1 MHTMQQA
8 IVNIMNCRDLG
19 TDEAMDAM
27 KVIMAGNA
35 TPAQIGGFL
44 IGLRMKGEKSHEIAS
59 FAQVMRSFAVPV
71 PLTTGGLLV
80 DTCGT
85 GGDGA
90 HTFNISTTAAF
101 VTAGAGVPVVKHGNR
116 SISSRCGSADVLEEL
131 GVNLTPD
138 PRYIRMILEKTN
150 IAFLYAPLY
159 HPAMKHAMGP
169 RKELGVR
176 TVFNLLGPLSNP
188 AGAQAQLLGVYAPE
202 LVLTMADVLRI
213 LGLKKGMV
221 VHGDGLDEITTT
233 GPTTVSELTD
243 GKIRSYQICCEDY
256 GIRKGSKEDLKGGDA
271 RMNARILKDVL
282 LGQKG
287 AARDIVILNAGAAIY
302 LGERAATLE
311 DGITLASESID
322 SGRAYETLRI
332 LVRESGDVQ

>member
-44 IGLRMKGEKSHEIAS
+44 IGLRMKGEKSYEIAS

>member
-1 MHTMQQA
+1 
-8 IVNIMNCRDLG
+8 
-19 TDEAMDAM
+19 
-27 KVIMAGNA
+27 
-35 TPAQIGGFL
+35 
-44 IGLRMKGEKSHEIAS
+44 
-59 FAQVMRSFAVPV
+59 
-71 PLTTGGLLV
+71 
-80 DTCGT
+80 
-85 GGDGA
+85 
-90 HTFNISTTAAF
+90 
-101 VTAGAGVPVVKHGNR
+101 
-116 SISSRCGSADVLEEL
+116 
-131 GVNLTPD
+131 
-138 PRYIRMILEKTN
+138 
-150 IAFLYAPLY
+150 
-159 HPAMKHAMGP
+159 
-169 RKELGVR
+169 
-176 TVFNLLGPLSNP
+176 
-188 AGAQAQLLGVYAPE
+188 
-202 LVLTMADVLRI
+202 
-213 LGLKKGMV
+213 V

-332 LVRESGDVQ
+332 LVRESGGVQ

>member
-332 LVRESGDVQ
+332 LVRESGGVK

>member
-332 LVRESGDVQ
+332 LVRESGGVQ

>member
-256 GIRKGSKEDLKGGDA
+256 GIRKGSHEDLKGGDA

-332 LVRESGDVQ
+332 LVRESGGVQ